1 MVHFPFFYFLRG
13 DALNSLHSVRCYTV
27 NLRSSVWTLIFV
39 LSGSIKIYF
48 SQFSLLVGLG
58 AHEYAIAN
66 NIVTVDPFNL
76 ISGTVIFSTIF
87 HSICCVFYEY
97 IVILF

>member
-1 MVHFPFFYFLRG
+1 M
-13 DALNSLHSVRCYTV
+13 NVRTFV
-27 NLRSSVWTLIFV
+27 GTLIFV
-39 LSGSIKIYF
+39 LSGLIKMYF

-76 ISGTVIFSTIF
+76 ISGMVIFSTI
-87 HSICCVFYEY
+87 ITIQYCVLYEF